1 MYPWEKKVHPV
12 GPELIHVLDQIRM
25 LFVDRGTGPISQ
37 FHLSV
42 AAEAA
47 KAGVSCSFL
56 VQVPAKGRV
65 EVSAVTTAPV
75 KLVTGLA
82 PVDAA

>member
-1 MYPWEKKVHPV
+1 MHVA
-12 GPELIHVLDQIRM
+12 GPELITVLNQIRT
-25 LFVDRGTGPISQ
+25 LFVDRGTGPISR

-56 VQVPAKGRV
+56 VHVPAKGRV
-65 EVSAVTTAPV
+65 EVSAVSTAPV
-75 KLVTGLA
+75 KMVSALT